1 MIFPVQLII
10 TAIAVGTGV
19 GVNTYMARMYAFGK
33 TRAADST
40 AGTGTV
46 LAVVSWAVFAVAM
59 LLLMEPYVRTSAT
72 SLDAVSDA
80 VLYGN
85 IVCVGS
91 IGIFLESIWTK
102 VLKRGNMRLP
112 MLAQI
117 AGALTNIVLDP
128 ILIFGLGPVP
138 RMGIAGA
145 AAATVAGQCVA
156 AVLTG
161 AAAFRRPPKARVMWK
176 YVRQIYRLGYPSIFM
191 QMLYTVYIMAL
202 NMILAGFSDD
212 AVTVLGLYYKLQS
225 FFFIPLNGLQT
236 CIVPIL
242 SYNFACLA
250 YDRCKRILYDSCGIS
265 LVFMLVGVVSFEC
278 IPDRLIGLFSQE
290 SGGAGHR
297 GARLPCHRTELYS
310 GRALPDAAGIFSG
323 HRSGGAQPA
332 AVRGAADL
340 LSDPS
345 VLAVFQD
352 QPGGDLVCLSPLRG
366 HHRQPGRCLLS
377 PAAPALE
384 AGGSGGGTHGS
395 ISGEPRQ
402 LVPIF

>member
-102 VLKRGNMRLP
+102 VLQAGGNMRLP

-290 SGGAGHR
+290 PAVLAIGVPAFRVIGLSFIPAVLSLMPPVFFQAIG
-297 GARLPCHRTELYS
+297 
-310 GRALPDAAGIFSG
+310 AAGPSL
-323 HRSGGAQPA
+323 
-332 AVRGAADL
+332 L
-340 LSDPS
+340 LS
-345 VLAVFQD
+345 VVRQIC
-352 QPGGDLVCLSPLRG
+352 CLIPLFWLFSKISLG
-366 HHRQPGRCLLS
+366 ATWFAYPLS
-377 PAAPALE
+377 E
-384 AGGSGGGTHGS
+384 VITGSLGVAFYL
-395 ISGEPRQ
+395 RQ
-402 LVPIF
+402 LQRWKREAPVAGPTVR